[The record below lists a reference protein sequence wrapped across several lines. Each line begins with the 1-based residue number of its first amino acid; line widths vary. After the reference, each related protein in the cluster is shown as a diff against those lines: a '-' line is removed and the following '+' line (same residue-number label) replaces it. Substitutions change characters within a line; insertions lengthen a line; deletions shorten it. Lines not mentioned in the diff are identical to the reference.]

1 MKKNDQLYELI
12 QSMSKAEKRHFKLY
26 SSFQSGSKNYVEL
39 FSMLDRQVAYNEDK
53 VRKRFAGEKFLE
65 QLHVTKNYL
74 YNLILRSLE
83 SLHQKKTVKAQVPS
97 LVNRIEILTERELYS
112 QARKLLKKALKMAD
126 GQELLSDQLKLQEL
140 KMKIDLHLLSPAK
153 LKEAQ
158 LEAEGKI
165 KEILRKLSAQF
176 KLVDSQ
182 DHSGFGATISSHSV
196 GDSEPQESYHGQLQ
210 DFQMKIQEYHQLQ
223 QFALA
228 YEEAGRA
235 LEFMDAHPEKVEGQ
249 LAVYEKIGRNQIK
262 HAMLGK
268 ISASEINERL
278 QSYLQTFDRLKIR
291 GQELIRR
298 RLEQHYLLL
307 LFEFL
312 GQLEQPEEQRE
323 LVESISEQWELKRTE
338 VLSTPKETVANLLS
352 AYYFKIN
359 EFHHCLVHTDQ
370 WVESFKKKIPA
381 LSQAAIRCR
390 YMLCGFEMDRWDL
403 IERRLQEL
411 DDLKSSEQTQF
422 KAEVSL
428 RSFFKILNKVS
439 NQTQKN
445 NMFILLKAELMG
457 LLQNNEKEQKVFEH
471 FDLLDWI
478 DRRDNRRTF
487 SEKLRDF
494 SA

>member
-1 MKKNDQLYELI
+1 MKKKDQLYELI

-39 FSMLDRQVAYNEDK
+39 FSMLDKQVAYNEDK

-97 LVNRIEILTERELYS
+97 LVNRIEILSERELYS
-112 QARKLLKKALKMAD
+112 QARKLLNKALKLASQ
-126 GQELLSDQLKLQEL
+126 QELLSDQLKLQEL
-140 KMKIDLHLLSPAK
+140 KAKIDLNLLSPAK
-153 LKEAQ
+153 YKDAQ
-158 LEAEGKI
+158 LEDEAKI
-165 KEILRKLSAQF
+165 KNILRKISAQF
-176 KLVDSQ
+176 KIATQ
-182 DHSGFGATISSHSV
+182 DHSGFGSPISA
-196 GDSEPQESYHGQLQ
+196 DSAPEPEVSENYHGQLQ
-210 DFQMKIQEYHQLQ
+210 DFQMKIQEHHQLQ
-223 QFALA
+223 QFDLA
-228 YEEAGRA
+228 VEEAGTC
-235 LEFMDAHPEKVEGQ
+235 LEFMESHAEKLDGQ
-249 LAVYEKIGRNQIK
+249 LGVYEKVSRNQIK
-262 HAMLGK
+262 NALLAKMAPAA
-268 ISASEINERL
+268 IFQRL
-278 QSYLQTFDRLKIR
+278 QSYLQTHDRLKIR
-291 GQELIRR
+291 GQELIKR
-298 RLEQHYLLL
+298 RLEQHYVLLF
-307 LFEFL
+307 FEFL
-312 GQLEQPEEQRE
+312 HQLENASDFRE
-323 LVESISEQWELKRTE
+323 RVEAIVEQWDRKRTE

-352 AYYFKIN
+352 SYYFKIN

-370 WVESFKKKIPA
+370 WVESFKKKIPS

-403 IERRLQEL
+403 IEKRLNDL
-411 DDLKSSEQTQF
+411 DDLKSTEQTQF